1 MWGSPVQ
8 IAALP
13 EDQRSIPTC
22 VGQPFWR
29 KEDSRPNSVY
39 PHVCGAAVQLCQR
52 EEDDI
57 GLSPRVWG
65 SLNTGNHLVIG
76 IRSIPTC
83 VGQPRTKVRLSLCR
97 KVYPHV
103 CGAATPAGLY
113 RISAI
118 GLSPRVW
125 GSHTE
130 DGASGDT
137 LRSIPTCV
145 GQPRTRVSQL
155 SAHGVYPHVCGA
167 ALTAVAVEKGHNGL
181 SPRVWGSPA
190 SMPEKGSM
198 YRSIPTCVG
207 QPSQH
212 AREGFNVQVY
222 PHVCGA
228 ALRSSDGTGPPSGL
242 SPRVWGSPAL
252 LSVSASST
260 GSIPTCVGQP
270 HIRMYSSDQRQVY
283 PHVCGAAYLWRPADW
298 ELVGLSPRVW
308 GSRVSSAGGYNL
320 QRSIPTCVGQPDVC
334 DASGHARGV
343 YPHVC
348 GAAGTPSVYPHQLRG
363 LSPRVWGSPL
373 SSRYTDPGMGLS
385 PRVWGSHILL
395 MVIIFFSWS
404 IPTCVGQPTSERY
417 LVREKGVYPH
427 VCGAATSTVNR

>member
-1 MWGSPVQ
+1 MWGSPHVRPTGTG
-8 IAALP
+8 AS
-13 EDQRSIPTC
+13 RSIPTC
-22 VGQPFWR
+22 VGQPSVF
-29 KEDSRPNSVY
+29 SLTFSLTAVY

-137 LRSIPTCV
+137 L
-145 GQPRTRVSQL
+145 Q
-155 SAHGVYPHVCGA
+155 
-167 ALTAVAVEKGHNGL
+167 
-181 SPRVWGSPA
+181 
-190 SMPEKGSM
+190 
-198 YRSIPTCVG
+198 SIPTCVG
-207 QPSQH
+207 QPSAPGRH
-212 AREGFNVQVY
+212 RIELEVY

-228 ALRSSDGTGPPSGL
+228 ARGSNFHFPTRRGL
-242 SPRVWGSPAL
+242 SPRVWGSHKKTAL
-252 LSVSASST
+252 ST
-260 GSIPTCVGQP
+260 T
-270 HIRMYSSDQRQVY
+270 
-283 PHVCGAAYLWRPADW
+283 A
-298 ELVGLSPRVW
+298 E
-308 GSRVSSAGGYNL
+308 
-320 QRSIPTCVGQPDVC
+320 RSIPTCVGQPDALPAAPL
-334 DASGHARGV
+334 DEPV

-348 GAAGTPSVYPHQLRG
+348 GAAPQLK
-363 LSPRVWGSPL
+363 
-373 SSRYTDPGMGLS
+373 TK
-385 PRVWGSHILL
+385 LL
-395 MVIIFFSWS
+395 
-404 IPTCVGQPTSERY
+404 
-417 LVREKGVYPH
+417 
-427 VCGAATSTVNR
+427 